1 MEYFVHVLPNLS
13 EGRGDLYTSGRYI
26 QVDGPADIQIF
37 TFTLQPQSIRLFK
50 FYIVQISQNSIIFL
64 YIGSS
69 IFIESLTQI
78 YQYIIIM
85 SFPPLCLQQITAIEL

>member
-37 TFTLQPQSIRLFK
+37 TFTLQPQSIRLSK
-50 FYIVQISQNSIIFL
+50 FYIVQISQNSII

-78 YQYIIIM
+78 YQYIIII

>member
-37 TFTLQPQSIRLFK
+37 TFTLQPQSIRLSK

-64 YIGSS
+64 YIGS
-69 IFIESLTQI
+69 QI
-78 YQYIIIM
+78 YQYIIIIC
-85 SFPPLCLQQITAIEL
+85 FPPLCLQ

>member
-37 TFTLQPQSIRLFK
+37 TFTLQPQSIRLSK
-50 FYIVQISQNSIIFL
+50 FYIVQISQNSII

-78 YQYIIIM
+78 YQYIIIIC
-85 SFPPLCLQQITAIEL
+85 FPPLCLQQITAIEL

>member
-37 TFTLQPQSIRLFK
+37 TFTRQPQSIRLTK
-50 FYIVQISQNSIIFL
+50 FYIQFVQISQNSIIFL

-69 IFIESLTQI
+69 IFIVSLTQI
-78 YQYIIIM
+78 Y
-85 SFPPLCLQQITAIEL
+85 